1 LDEVNY
7 RLVQSRRSLVEE
19 LLEAFAL
26 SETDVSTGRLGTTV
40 NPVSSIATN
49 AWNASGL
56 GRHAS
61 KFGSEFFLRPLQAK
75 KQVEPSSLRW
85 TIGNLVLP
93 SPSEIRTILQKQT
106 APEGVPSSSLE
117 EINAAIGH
125 TLHFLTLLC
134 FYLGVKLPFEARWSK
149 RKPGVGVPFL
159 KAGSGPVNGNWAK

>member
-1 LDEVNY
+1 M
-7 RLVQSRRSLVEE
+7 EE

-26 SETDVSTGRLGTTV
+26 SETDVSTGRLGIAV
-40 NPVSSIATN
+40 NPVSNIATN

-93 SPSEIRTILQKQT
+93 SPSEIRIMLQKQT
-106 APEGVPSSSLE
+106 AAEGGPSPSLE
-117 EINAAIGH
+117 EINAAIGY

-134 FYLGVKLPFEARWSK
+134 FYLGVKLPFEVHWSK

-159 KAGSGPVNGNWAK
+159 KAGSGPANGNWAR